1 MSSTR
6 VSNRLRAKRFKAG
19 TATAEDKAY
28 VDKKYNSL
36 VFEGLPDSEKSVKP
50 LSRAENKTLEERVR
64 CEPISLSV
72 LKKPTLIIE
81 EDNEEQEKLQD
92 QYALQSLIEERKN
105 KINSLYHLNQEIE
118 RLEKKLAEPRVVP
131 EITPEKF
138 RNILSDMGY
147 IKK

>member
-1 MSSTR
+1 M
-6 VSNRLRAKRFKAG
+6 
-19 TATAEDKAY
+19 
-28 VDKKYNSL
+28 
-36 VFEGLPDSEKSVKP
+36 FEGLPDAEKSVKP

-64 CEPISLSV
+64 CEPIPLSV